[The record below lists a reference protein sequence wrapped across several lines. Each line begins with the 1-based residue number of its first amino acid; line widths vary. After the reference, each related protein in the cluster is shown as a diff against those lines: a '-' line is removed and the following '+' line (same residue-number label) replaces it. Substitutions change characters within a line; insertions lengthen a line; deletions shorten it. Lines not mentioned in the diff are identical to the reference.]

1 MPKLGVLM
9 GHRHCLKHLSV
20 PGKTKL
26 KKDFLK
32 IPKTHGPP
40 GNLASVMG
48 RGRGRRKETS
58 PFCWPVGAE
67 PSRRRLA
74 RDHQTE
80 ARALAG
86 SPLEG
91 KARVLAAEQFS
102 VTNPCQPALPWLK

>member
-48 RGRGRRKETS
+48 RGGGRRKEKRRPLSACQWELS
-58 PFCWPVGAE
+58 PHSAGTCD
-67 PSRRRLA
+67 R
-74 RDHQTE
+74 QTE
-80 ARALAG
+80 ARAPRWQ
-86 SPLEG
+86 SP
-91 KARVLAAEQFS
+91 
-102 VTNPCQPALPWLK
+102 